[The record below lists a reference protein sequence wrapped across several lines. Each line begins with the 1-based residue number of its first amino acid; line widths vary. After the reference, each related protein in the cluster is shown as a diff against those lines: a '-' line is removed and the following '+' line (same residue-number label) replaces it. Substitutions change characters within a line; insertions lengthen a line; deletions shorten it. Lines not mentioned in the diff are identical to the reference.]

1 MSFILIAP
9 EGWSA
14 LDTEYYEN
22 NTELTKPFLENT
34 NSTTIMEVATYTLIA
49 NGVMTESKTL
59 EEIKVIDGQYWVKI
73 VG

>member
-9 EGWSA
+9 EGWTA

-49 NGVMTESKTL
+49 KGDITEGQIL
-59 EEIKVIDGQYWVKI
+59 EDIRVIDGQYWVKI